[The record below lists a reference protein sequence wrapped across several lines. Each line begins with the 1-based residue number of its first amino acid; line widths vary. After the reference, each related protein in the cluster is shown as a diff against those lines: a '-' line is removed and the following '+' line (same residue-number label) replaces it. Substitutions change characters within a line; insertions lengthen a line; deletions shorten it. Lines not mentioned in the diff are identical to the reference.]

1 MRSDSYLCRNAP
13 SNVEDRYGNIHN
25 KRGKDMK
32 ILVADNHTLFRE
44 GFSRQ
49 LQRFGALT
57 ELQEVTDFAAV
68 EKLGQ
73 ERKVFDLIFVDRDVL
88 GADWKESFKKTRAM
102 FAAARLIV
110 TGESESRGDILDAF
124 GLGASG
130 YIPKK
135 SSDSLIINA
144 LRLIVD
150 GNAYVPPAVLD
161 GMRRTGESGR
171 ILSHA
176 LPDGKNLTG
185 RQSEVL
191 QHLSNGLSNKQIA
204 YEMSVSEATVKLH
217 INALLRHLHV
227 ENRTKAV
234 VTAQRLGILQA

>member
-1 MRSDSYLCRNAP
+1 
-13 SNVEDRYGNIHN
+13 
-25 KRGKDMK
+25 MK

-68 EKLGQ
+68 EKLAQ
-73 ERKVFDLIFVDRDVL
+73 EGKSFDLIFVDRDVL
-88 GADWKESFKKTRAM
+88 GADWKESFKKMHAM
-102 FAAARLIV
+102 FAASRLIV

-161 GMRRTGESGR
+161 GMRRPGESGR